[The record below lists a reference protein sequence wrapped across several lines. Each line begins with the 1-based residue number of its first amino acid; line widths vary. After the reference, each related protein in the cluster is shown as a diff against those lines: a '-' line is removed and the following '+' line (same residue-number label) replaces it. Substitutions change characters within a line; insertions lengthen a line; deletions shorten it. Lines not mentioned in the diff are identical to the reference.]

1 MKWIFAIVALTA
13 ILAAGLHLSE
23 NVSRF
28 DAPGPSPKTT
38 VIPSPPVR
46 LSKMTFPIS
55 VPIAKEWAPV
65 GDTITFTARVLNG
78 EGEEI
83 DGASVTWSSSNTNVA
98 TVDANGVVTAVAEG
112 TAHCNRY

>member
-55 VPIAKEWAPV
+55 VPIATVADMLERKVPRQPLSANLLWK
-65 GDTITFTARVLNG
+65 
-78 EGEEI
+78 
-83 DGASVTWSSSNTNVA
+83 AS
-98 TVDANGVVTAVAEG
+98 
-112 TAHCNRY
+112 